1 MQPYALDPAALA
13 AANICP
19 ETGLA
24 TDYLNHFNEV
34 AMLVEMLPMMPEAA
48 VDVADW
54 RPRPYA
60 EHFHAT
66 GFRAKDLAIAA
77 FEAARPEVREAF
89 AAGCRKVEAAI
100 ADIQARLAAG
110 TEPDSFAG
118 AAAADLYDRIA
129 AVGAVILG
137 HEATPS
143 GVEQDAVDA
152 LFE

>member
-1 MQPYALDPAALA
+1 MSVPDSAALA

-34 AMLVEMLPMMPEAA
+34 AMLIEMLPVMADAA
-48 VDVADW
+48 ADIVDW
-54 RPRPYA
+54 QPRTYPD
-60 EHFHAT
+60 HFHAT
-66 GFRAKDLAIAA
+66 GFRAKELAILA
-77 FEAARPEVREAF
+77 FETARPEVLLAF
-89 AAGCRKVEAAI
+89 SASCRKVEAAI

-110 TEPDSFAG
+110 ADPEVFAG

-129 AVGAVILG
+129 TVGAVILG

-143 GVEQDAVDA
+143 GGEQDAVDA
-152 LFE
+152 LFD